1 MENDG
6 DLDAWFLTAAE
17 RGNPASALPAWSEGN
32 QVHALAHGATY
43 FDRLVTAVEAMRA
56 GDQLFLTDWRGDPN
70 QRLRPDGPT
79 VVELLSRAAR
89 RGVLVRGLV
98 WRSHL
103 DVVHYHAEQ
112 NRGLS
117 DDLFD
122 EGGHLLLDQRLRK
135 FGSHHQKLVVLRH
148 PGRPDRDRAFV
159 GGIDLCHSR
168 RDNIVHLG
176 DPQAVDMAPAYGP
189 TPPWHDVQLELRGPV
204 VADVDLSFRE
214 RWDDPTRLRQGHPV
228 AMLRDRLAG
237 RPTGGAPLPPAPA
250 RPAPCGPHAV
260 ALLRTYPKRRTPYP
274 FAPDGE
280 RTVARGYAK
289 AVQRARR
296 IIYVE
301 DQYLW
306 SAQVAALFADAL
318 RRNPELHLIAV
329 VPRYPDTYGRL
340 TLPPHVVGHRRALE
354 LCRQVGGDRMHVY
367 NVENRD
373 GTPIYVH
380 AKVCVVD
387 DVWASV
393 GSDNFSRRSWTYDT
407 ELSCA
412 VLDTTRDPREPRDP
426 AGLGDGAR
434 TFARDLR
441 LSLLREHLDRTPDA
455 DGDGDLVDPLAA
467 VAAADAAATAL
478 DLWHAGGRAGPRP
491 PGRLRYHE
499 PPELSTFTRAWASVP
514 YRLLYDPDG
523 RPARLRRAG
532 TF

>member
-1 MENDG
+1 METD
-6 DLDAWFLTAAE
+6 DRLDAWFLTASE
-17 RGNPASALPAWSEGN
+17 RGNQASALPAWSEGN
-32 QVHALAHGATY
+32 QVHALAHGAEY
-43 FDRLVTAVEAMRA
+43 FDRLVMAVEAMRA

-70 QRLRPDGPT
+70 QLLRPNGPT
-79 VVELLSRAAR
+79 VADLLSRAAW

-117 DDLFD
+117 DNVLDD
-122 EGGHLLLDQRLRK
+122 GGHLLLDQRLRK

-168 RDNIVHLG
+168 RDNAAHLG
-176 DPQAVDMAPAYGP
+176 DPQTVDMAPAYGP

-214 RWDDPTRLRQGHPV
+214 RWHDPTRLRQGHPV

-237 RPTGGAPLPPAPA
+237 RPTGGDPLPPDPGRPA
-250 RPAPCGPHAV
+250 RCGPHAV
-260 ALLRTYPKRRTPYP
+260 ALLRTYPNKRAPYP
-274 FAPDGE
+274 FAPEGE

-289 AVQRARR
+289 AVRRARR
-296 IIYVE
+296 LIYVE

-306 SAQVAALFADAL
+306 SAQVARLFADAL
-318 RRNPELHLIAV
+318 RRNPRLHLVVV
-329 VPRYPDTYGRL
+329 VPRCPDVYRRHTM
-340 TLPPHVVGHRRALE
+340 PPHLIGHRRALE
-354 LCRQVGGDRMHVY
+354 LCRQAGGDRVHVF

-373 GTPIYVH
+373 GTPVYVH
-380 AKVCVVD
+380 AKVCVID

-412 VLDTTRDPREPRDP
+412 VLDATRDPREPQDP

-441 LSLLREHLDRTPDA
+441 LSLLCEHLERDPDEDA
-455 DGDGDLVDPLAA
+455 DDLVDPLAA
-467 VAAADAAATAL
+467 VATTDVAATAL
-478 DLWHAGGRAGPRP
+478 DQWHANGRSGARP
-491 PGRLRYHE
+491 AGRLRHHE
-499 PPELSTFTRAWASVP
+499 PPGLSAFRRAWASVP
-514 YRLLYDPDG
+514 YRLFYDPDG
-523 RPARLRRAG
+523 RPPRLRRAG